1 MREIREKSGF
11 QFSRGA
17 GQRPLGTA
25 HSAQAFEN
33 NGAPIIRT
41 SLDRLQSQLGRR
53 FYRFKAILTRLF
65 ISTASPRQ
73 YALT

>member
-33 NGAPIIRT
+33 NGAPIRT
-41 SLDRLQSQLGRR
+41 SVDRLQSQLGRR
-53 FYRFKAILTRLF
+53 FY
-65 ISTASPRQ
+65 
-73 YALT
+73 